1 MNDNL
6 DETLKT
12 QRRLELHLAL
22 EELGQL
28 DDMSTR
34 IFRIGIFCGRLLEL
48 QRNGVFTFAEYQEW
62 ASNAC
67 RALATGESADLSLH
81 LAECVW
87 IPTSENPS
95 SDH

>member
-6 DETLKT
+6 EETLKT

-22 EELGQL
+22 EELGQPDSL
-28 DDMSTR
+28 STR

-67 RALATGESADLSLH
+67 RALANGESADVSLQ
-81 LAECVW
+81 LAECIW
-87 IPTSENPS
+87 LSATETLS
-95 SDH
+95 SNN

>member
-22 EELGQL
+22 EELGQF
-28 DDMSTR
+28 DDLSTR

-48 QRNGVFTFAEYQEW
+48 QRSGVFTFAEYQEW
-62 ASNAC
+62 AGNAC
-67 RALATGESADLSLH
+67 RAMASGESAELSLRF
-81 LAECVW
+81 AECIW

-95 SDH
+95 SNN